1 MITGIKKTHKMTEIY
16 FDEADEWTTVRTYNT
31 SLKNR
36 LLAFSKEYPELCDPT
51 DDDECGCLSFRID
64 KKCFTYISGYN
75 CIPELANE
83 SFLAT
88 QKIFGHE
95 PDGVRFYHFVQSFK
109 IGEDISP
116 QEANEIGMELA
127 KIFENREVIVA
138 THIDKDHPHNHIV
151 ACSYDLESGLKLH
164 YNQFFLSDLRQ
175 KSDEICQAH
184 GLNVLK
190 KYNPNVK
197 SQRLGPKEYR
207 AAMNGNSW
215 KMALRVAIDFCMTR
229 ATNKDEFQ
237 REMKTLGYDMVWT
250 PERKYITY
258 ICPTQNGKEC
268 RVRDI
273 KLNDEKYL
281 KENME
286 YEFRIRTEL
295 YGQAQGNEYAAGN
308 TASDARRTAGGTD
321 GTGASDGAD
330 QRRGMDEAQRSG
342 AQNGGFVSGAV
353 GTESGSV
360 ERGEQIHRE
369 DDEGSRGAER
379 GNGSGST
386 QGDEGSCR
394 TGWESERESFRS
406 YRQKNSS
413 GRGTVV
419 APSRSHSSP
428 DAVSTALMGARGP
441 GNLTSLFEDGEES
454 EEEKRQREARNA
466 GSAVGAVVGFGI
478 GAVVELTKQK
488 QTPTDDVDDGEE
500 QGMGIT
506 M

>member
-1 MITGIKKTHKMTEIY
+1 MAVVESIPEKNQTPSAQKGVLDYCMQPSKT
-16 FDEADEWTTVRTYNT
+16 FDEDEQ
-31 SLKNR
+31 
-36 LLAFSKEYPELCDPT
+36 LA
-51 DDDECGCLSFRID
+51 
-64 KKCFTYISGYN
+64 YISGYN

-95 PDGVRFYHFVQSFK
+95 PDGIRFYHFVQSFK
-109 IGEDISP
+109 IGADISP

-138 THIDKDHPHNHIV
+138 THIDKDHLHNHIV
-151 ACSYDLESGLKLH
+151 VCSYDLESGLKLH

-229 ATNKDEFQ
+229 AKNKDEFQ
-237 REMKTLGYDMVWT
+237 REMKKLGYDMVWT

-258 ICPTQNGKEC
+258 ICPTQDGKE
-268 RVRDI
+268 RKVRDI

-286 YEFRIRTEL
+286 HEFRIRTEL
-295 YGQAQGNEYAAGN
+295 YGQAQGTEYSSGTARSDGRNSAG
-308 TASDARRTAGGTD
+308 TQGGSGDSD
-321 GTGASDGAD
+321 GTD

-342 AQNGGFVSGAV
+342 AQNGGSVSGAV
-353 GTESGSV
+353 GTENGSV

-379 GNGSGST
+379 CDGNGYA
-386 QGDEGSCR
+386 QGDEGSYR
-394 TGWESERESFRS
+394 TGWESERESCRS
-406 YRQKNSS
+406 YRQKNHS
-413 GRGTVV
+413 GRSNMVDS
-419 APSRSHSSP
+419 SRTHSSP
-428 DAVSTALMGARGP
+428 DNIGVALMGARGL
-441 GNLTSLFEDGEES
+441 GNLTSLFDDGEES
-454 EEEKRQREARNA
+454 EEEKREREARNA
-466 GSAVGAVVGFGI
+466 GSVAGALIGGAI
-478 GAVVELTKQK
+478 GAVIELAQPK
-488 QTPTDDVDDGEE
+488 PSPADDVDDGEDE
-500 QGMGIT
+500 GFDIT

>member
-1 MITGIKKTHKMTEIY
+1 MAVVESIPEKNQTPSAQKGVLDYCMQPSKT
-16 FDEADEWTTVRTYNT
+16 FDEDEQ
-31 SLKNR
+31 
-36 LLAFSKEYPELCDPT
+36 LA
-51 DDDECGCLSFRID
+51 
-64 KKCFTYISGYN
+64 YISGYH

-109 IGEDISP
+109 IGENISP

-138 THIDKDHPHNHIV
+138 THIDKDHLHNHIV
-151 ACSYDLESGLKLH
+151 VCSYDLESGLKLH
-164 YNQFFLSDLRQ
+164 YNKYFLSDLRQ

-207 AAMNGNSW
+207 AALNGNSW

-237 REMKTLGYDMVWT
+237 REMKKLGYDMVWT

-258 ICPTQNGKEC
+258 ICTTSDGKER

-273 KLNDEKYL
+273 KLKDEKYL

-286 YEFRIRTEL
+286 HEFRIRTEL
-295 YGQAQGNEYAAGN
+295 YGQAQGTEYSSV
-308 TASDARRTAGGTD
+308 TARSDGRNSTGADGGTGDSD
-321 GTGASDGAD
+321 GTD
-330 QRRGMDEAQRSG
+330 QRRGMDEAHRSG
-342 AQNGGFVSGAV
+342 AQNGGFVGGAI
-353 GTESGSV
+353 GTESGFV

-369 DDEGSRGAER
+369 DDESGRGAER
-379 GNGSGST
+379 GNGNGFA
-386 QGDEGSCR
+386 QGDEGSDR

-413 GRGTVV
+413 GRGNMV
-419 APSRSHSSP
+419 APSRSHGSSH
-428 DAVSTALMGARGP
+428 AVGLTLMGARGIA
-441 GNLTSLFEDGEES
+441 NVANIIEDDGEES
-454 EEEKRQREARNA
+454 EEEKRKREARRA
-466 GSAVGAVVGFGI
+466 GETVGAVVGFGI

-500 QGMGIT
+500 QGMGMT

>member
-1 MITGIKKTHKMTEIY
+1 MAVIESIPEKNQTPSAQKGVLDYCMQPSKTL
-16 FDEADEWTTVRTYNT
+16 DEDEQ
-31 SLKNR
+31 
-36 LLAFSKEYPELCDPT
+36 LA
-51 DDDECGCLSFRID
+51 
-64 KKCFTYISGYN
+64 YISGYN

-88 QKIFGHE
+88 QKIYGHE

-109 IGEDISP
+109 IDEDISP
-116 QEANEIGMELA
+116 QEANDIGMELVRGFDKFKNHEA
-127 KIFENREVIVA
+127 IVA
-138 THIDKDHPHNHIV
+138 THIDKDHLHNHIV
-151 ACSYDLESGLKLH
+151 VCAYNFESGLKLH
-164 YNQFFLSDLRQ
+164 YNKYFLSDLRQ

-207 AAMNGNSW
+207 AALNGNSW

-229 ATNKDEFQ
+229 AKNKDEFQ
-237 REMKTLGYDMVWT
+237 REMKKLGYDLVWT

-286 YEFRIRTEL
+286 HEFRIRSEL
-295 YGQAQGNEYAAGN
+295 YGQAQGEEYSAGD
-308 TASDARRTAGGTD
+308 TGRTTEGSS
-321 GTGASDGAD
+321 GADSSDGGD
-330 QRRGMDEAQRSG
+330 QRRGMDAANRNG
-342 AQNGGFVSGAV
+342 ASNAGSVSGAV
-353 GTESGSV
+353 GTEGGSV

-379 GNGSGST
+379 GDG
-386 QGDEGSCR
+386 EGSAQDNERSYR

-413 GRGTVV
+413 GRSTVV
-419 APSRSHSSP
+419 APTRSHGST
-428 DAVSTALMGARGP
+428 DAVGAALMGARGIA
-441 GNLTSLFEDGEES
+441 NLTEGLFEDGEES

-466 GSAVGAVVGFGI
+466 GEAVGILIG
-478 GAVVELTKQK
+478 GAVGTAIELSKSK
-488 QTPTDDVDDGEE
+488 PSPADDIDDGEDE
-500 QGMGIT
+500 NQGFEISM
-506 M
+506 

>member
-1 MITGIKKTHKMTEIY
+1 MAVVESIPEKNQTPSAQKGVLDYCMQPSKT
-16 FDEADEWTTVRTYNT
+16 FDEDEQ
-31 SLKNR
+31 
-36 LLAFSKEYPELCDPT
+36 LA
-51 DDDECGCLSFRID
+51 
-64 KKCFTYISGYN
+64 YISGYN

-109 IGEDISP
+109 IGEAISP

-127 KIFENREVIVA
+127 KIFGNREVIVA
-138 THIDKDHPHNHIV
+138 THIDKDHLHNHIV

-164 YNQFFLSDLRQ
+164 YNKYFLSDLRQ

-237 REMKTLGYDMVWT
+237 REMKKLGYDMVWT

-286 YEFRIRTEL
+286 HEFRIRTEL
-295 YGQAQGNEYAAGN
+295 YGQAQGAEYSSG
-308 TASDARRTAGGTD
+308 TARSDGRN
-321 GTGASDGAD
+321 GTGAQGGAGDSDGTD
-330 QRRGMDEAQRSG
+330 QRRGMDAANRNCT
-342 AQNGGFVSGAV
+342 QNGGSVS
-353 GTESGSV
+353 
-360 ERGEQIHRE
+360 
-369 DDEGSRGAER
+369 
-379 GNGSGST
+379 
-386 QGDEGSCR
+386 
-394 TGWESERESFRS
+394 
-406 YRQKNSS
+406 
-413 GRGTVV
+413 
-419 APSRSHSSP
+419 P
-428 DAVSTALMGARGP
+428 
-441 GNLTSLFEDGEES
+441 
-454 EEEKRQREARNA
+454 
-466 GSAVGAVVGFGI
+466 AVGAESRFEGISGELMKKAAEAQKEATEAALHKVTKEATEQVGKASEKASEVIDRRIRRDEALWWLRLALTALPTILVLLLWARVGLGI
-478 GAVVELTKQK
+478 
-488 QTPTDDVDDGEE
+488 
-500 QGMGIT
+500 
-506 M
+506 

>member
-1 MITGIKKTHKMTEIY
+1 MAVVESIPEKNQTPSAQKGVLDYCMQPSKT
-16 FDEADEWTTVRTYNT
+16 FDEDEQ
-31 SLKNR
+31 
-36 LLAFSKEYPELCDPT
+36 LA
-51 DDDECGCLSFRID
+51 
-64 KKCFTYISGYN
+64 YISGYN

-88 QKIFGHE
+88 QKIFGHD

-138 THIDKDHPHNHIV
+138 THIDKEHLHNHIV
-151 ACSYDLESGLKLH
+151 VCSYDLESGLKLH

-197 SQRLGPKEYR
+197 SQRLSPKEYR

-215 KMALRVAIDFCMTR
+215 KMALRSTIDFCMTR
-229 ATNKDEFQ
+229 AGSKEEFQ
-237 REMKTLGYDMVWT
+237 RLMKKYGYDMVWT

-258 ICPTQNGKEC
+258 ICPTQDGKE
-268 RVRDI
+268 RKVRDI

-286 YEFRIRTEL
+286 HEFRIRAEL
-295 YGQAQGNEYAAGN
+295 YGQAQGEEY
-308 TASDARRTAGGTD
+308 TADDTRGIAGGTD
-321 GTGASDGAD
+321 RTGDSDGAD
-330 QRRGMDEAQRSG
+330 QRRGMDAPERNDT
-342 AQNGGFVSGAV
+342 QNGGSVSPAV
-353 GTESGSV
+353 GAESGF
-360 ERGEQIHRE
+360 EGIGGELRHS
-369 DDEGSRGAER
+369 DDEGSTGAER
-379 GNGSGST
+379 DHGEGST
-386 QGDEGSCR
+386 QDNERSNR

-419 APSRSHSSP
+419 APSRSHGSS
-428 DAVSTALMGARGP
+428 DAVSTALMGARGL

-466 GSAVGAVVGFGI
+466 GSAVGVLVGGAVGFAI
-478 GAVVELTKQK
+478 GLAEK
-488 QTPTDDVDDGEE
+488 QTPPTEDIDDGEDE
-500 QGMGIT
+500 DEVLEIT

>member
-1 MITGIKKTHKMTEIY
+1 MAVVESIPEKNQMPSAQKGVLDYCMQPSKT
-16 FDEADEWTTVRTYNT
+16 FDEDEQ
-31 SLKNR
+31 
-36 LLAFSKEYPELCDPT
+36 LA
-51 DDDECGCLSFRID
+51 
-64 KKCFTYISGYN
+64 YISGYN
-75 CIPELANE
+75 CVPELANE

-109 IGEDISP
+109 IGENISP

-127 KIFENREVIVA
+127 KIFGNREVIVA
-138 THIDKDHPHNHIV
+138 THIDKDHLHNHIV
-151 ACSYDLESGLKLH
+151 VCSYDLESGLKLH

-229 ATNKDEFQ
+229 AKNKEEFQ
-237 REMKTLGYDMVWT
+237 REMKKLGYDMVWT

-286 YEFRIRTEL
+286 HEFRIRTEL
-295 YGQAQGNEYAAGN
+295 YGQAQGAEYSSG
-308 TASDARRTAGGTD
+308 TARSDGKNSTGAEGGTGD
-321 GTGASDGAD
+321 SDGAD
-330 QRRGMDEAQRSG
+330 QRRGMDAPERNG
-342 AQNGGFVSGAV
+342 TQNGGSVSPAV
-353 GTESGSV
+353 GTESRFEGIS
-360 ERGEQIHRE
+360 GELRHS
-369 DDEGSRGAER
+369 DEEGGRGAER
-379 GNGSGST
+379 GDGNGYA
-386 QGDEGSCR
+386 QGDEGSDR

-419 APSRSHSSP
+419 APSRTNGSP
-428 DAVSTALMGARGP
+428 NAAGIALMGVRGIANV
-441 GNLTSLFEDGEES
+441 GSIIEADGEES

-466 GSAVGAVVGFGI
+466 GSVAGALIGGAVGAVI
-478 GAVVELTKQK
+478 ELTKPSS
-488 QTPTDDVDDGEE
+488 TPTDDVDDGEDE
-500 QGMGIT
+500 GFEISM
-506 M
+506 

>member
-1 MITGIKKTHKMTEIY
+1 MAVVESIPEKNQTPSAQKGVLDYCMQPSKT
-16 FDEADEWTTVRTYNT
+16 FDEDEQ
-31 SLKNR
+31 
-36 LLAFSKEYPELCDPT
+36 LA
-51 DDDECGCLSFRID
+51 
-64 KKCFTYISGYN
+64 YISGYN
-75 CIPELANE
+75 CIPEQANE

-138 THIDKDHPHNHIV
+138 THIDKDHLHNHIV
-151 ACSYDLESGLKLH
+151 VCSYDLESGLKLH

-237 REMKTLGYDMVWT
+237 REMKKLGYDMVWT

-286 YEFRIRTEL
+286 HEFRIRTEL
-295 YGQAQGNEYAAGN
+295 YGQAQGAEYSSGTSRSDGGN
-308 TASDARRTAGGTD
+308 SA
-321 GTGASDGAD
+321 GTGDSMVQISAEEWMRLSETIRRMEALSAQLSAQKADLKASAESYATVMKKAAQEQTEASAKAIRKIANEATEQVGKASEKASEVID
-330 QRRGMDEAQRSG
+330 RRIHRDEAI
-342 AQNGGFVSGAV
+342 GFLRLAPTFIPTILIFLLWVYV
-353 GTESGSV
+353 GL
-360 ERGEQIHRE
+360 R
-369 DDEGSRGAER
+369 
-379 GNGSGST
+379 
-386 QGDEGSCR
+386 
-394 TGWESERESFRS
+394 
-406 YRQKNSS
+406 
-413 GRGTVV
+413 
-419 APSRSHSSP
+419 
-428 DAVSTALMGARGP
+428 M
-441 GNLTSLFEDGEES
+441 
-454 EEEKRQREARNA
+454 
-466 GSAVGAVVGFGI
+466 
-478 GAVVELTKQK
+478 
-488 QTPTDDVDDGEE
+488 
-500 QGMGIT
+500 
-506 M
+506 

>member
-1 MITGIKKTHKMTEIY
+1 MAVIESIPEKNQTPSAQKGVLDYCMQPSKTL
-16 FDEADEWTTVRTYNT
+16 DEDEQ
-31 SLKNR
+31 
-36 LLAFSKEYPELCDPT
+36 LA
-51 DDDECGCLSFRID
+51 
-64 KKCFTYISGYN
+64 YISGYN
-75 CIPELANE
+75 CVPELANE

-88 QKIFGHE
+88 QKIYGHE

-116 QEANEIGMELA
+116 QEANEIGMELVRG
-127 KIFENREVIVA
+127 FEKFKNHEAIVA
-138 THIDKDHPHNHIV
+138 THIDKDHLHNHIV
-151 ACSYDLESGLKLH
+151 VCAYDLESGLKLH
-164 YNQFFLSDLRQ
+164 YNKYFLGDLRH

-184 GLNVLK
+184 GLKVLQ

-207 AAMNGNSW
+207 AALNGSSW

-229 ATNKDEFQ
+229 AKNKDEFQ
-237 REMKTLGYDMVWT
+237 REMKKLGYDMVWT

-286 YEFRIRTEL
+286 HEFRIRSEL
-295 YGQAQGNEYAAGN
+295 YGQAQGAEYSSGTSRSDGGN
-308 TASDARRTAGGTD
+308 NA
-321 GTGASDGAD
+321 GTGDSDGAD
-330 QRRGMDEAQRSG
+330 QRRGMDDAQRSG
-342 AQNGGFVSGAV
+342 AQNGGSVSGAV
-353 GTESGSV
+353 GTEGGSF
-360 ERGEQIHRE
+360 ERGEQIYRE

-379 GNGSGST
+379 GNG
-386 QGDEGSCR
+386 EGSPQDHERSYR

-419 APSRSHSSP
+419 APTRSHGSS
-428 DAVSTALMGARGP
+428 DAVSTALMGARGI
-441 GNLTSLFEDGEES
+441 GNVTDLFEDGEES
-454 EEEKRQREARNA
+454 EEEKREREARNA
-466 GSAVGAVVGFGI
+466 GTAVGVIAGTITGVAI
-478 GAVVELTKQK
+478 GLHKNHE
-488 QTPTDDVDDGEE
+488 PNIENNDDEDEDPQME
-500 QGMGIT
+500 MT

>member
-1 MITGIKKTHKMTEIY
+1 MAVVESIPEKNQTPSAQKGVLDYCMQPSKTL
-16 FDEADEWTTVRTYNT
+16 DEDEQ
-31 SLKNR
+31 
-36 LLAFSKEYPELCDPT
+36 LA
-51 DDDECGCLSFRID
+51 
-64 KKCFTYISGYN
+64 YISGYN
-75 CIPELANE
+75 CVPEQANE

-138 THIDKDHPHNHIV
+138 THIDKDHLHNHIV
-151 ACSYDLESGLKLH
+151 VCSYDLESGLKLH

-215 KMALRVAIDFCMTR
+215 KMALRVAIDYCMGR
-229 ATNKDEFQ
+229 AENKNEFQ
-237 REMKTLGYDMVWT
+237 REMKKLGYDMVWT

-258 ICPTQNGKEC
+258 ICPTTDGKER

-286 YEFRIRTEL
+286 HEFRIRTEL
-295 YGQAQGNEYAAGN
+295 YGQAQGTEYSSS
-308 TASDARRTAGGTD
+308 TAR
-321 GTGASDGAD
+321 SDGRNSAGAQGGAGDSDGSD
-330 QRRGMDEAQRSG
+330 QRRGMDATNG
-342 AQNGGFVSGAV
+342 NATQNGGTVSGFDRA
-353 GTESGSV
+353 ESRLEDLS
-360 ERGEQIHRE
+360 GELRHG
-369 DDEGSRGAER
+369 DEEGGRGAER
-379 GNGSGST
+379 GNGESSA
-386 QGDEGSCR
+386 QDYERSNR
-394 TGWESERESFRS
+394 TGWESERESCRS

-419 APSRSHSSP
+419 APSRSHSSS
-428 DAVSTALMGARGP
+428 DAVSTALMGARGL

-466 GSAVGAVVGFGI
+466 ATVAGVLVGGAVGAVI
-478 GAVVELTKQK
+478 ELSKPK
-488 QTPTDDVDDGEE
+488 PTPTDDVDDGEDE
-500 QGMGIT
+500 GFDIT

>member
-1 MITGIKKTHKMTEIY
+1 MAVIESIPEKKQTPSAQKGVLDYCMQPSKT
-16 FDEADEWTTVRTYNT
+16 FDEDEQ
-31 SLKNR
+31 
-36 LLAFSKEYPELCDPT
+36 LA
-51 DDDECGCLSFRID
+51 
-64 KKCFTYISGYN
+64 YISGYN
-75 CIPELANE
+75 CVPELANE

-88 QKIFGHE
+88 QKIYGHE
-95 PDGVRFYHFVQSFK
+95 PDGVRFYHFVQPFK
-109 IGEDISP
+109 IGEAISP
-116 QEANEIGMELA
+116 QEANEIGMELVRGFQKFKSHEA
-127 KIFENREVIVA
+127 IVA
-138 THIDKDHPHNHIV
+138 THIDKDHLHNHIV
-151 ACSYDLESGLKLH
+151 VCAYDLESGLKLH
-164 YNQFFLSDLRQ
+164 YNKFFLSDLRQ

-207 AAMNGNSW
+207 AAMNGNGW
-215 KMALRVAIDFCMTR
+215 KMALRSTIDFCMAR
-229 ATNKDEFQ
+229 AGSKDEFQ
-237 REMKTLGYDMVWT
+237 SLMKKYGYDMVWT
-250 PERKYITY
+250 HERKYITY
-258 ICPTQNGKEC
+258 ICPTSDGKER

-286 YEFRIRTEL
+286 HEFRIRAEL
-295 YGQAQGNEYAAGN
+295 YGQAQGEEY
-308 TASDARRTAGGTD
+308 TADDTRGTAGGTD
-321 GTGASDGAD
+321 GTGDSDGAD

-428 DAVSTALMGARGP
+428 DAVSTALMGARGL

-466 GSAVGAVVGFGI
+466 GSVAGVLVGGAVGVAI
-478 GAVVELTKQK
+478 ELSQPK
-488 QTPTDDVDDGEE
+488 PSPADEIDDGEDE
-500 QGMGIT
+500 GFDIT

>member
-1 MITGIKKTHKMTEIY
+1 MAVVESIPEKNQTPSAQKGVLDYCMQPSKT
-16 FDEADEWTTVRTYNT
+16 FDEDEQ
-31 SLKNR
+31 
-36 LLAFSKEYPELCDPT
+36 LA
-51 DDDECGCLSFRID
+51 
-64 KKCFTYISGYN
+64 YISGHN

-95 PDGVRFYHFVQSFK
+95 PDGIRFYHFVQSFK
-109 IGEDISP
+109 IGEAISP

-138 THIDKDHPHNHIV
+138 THIDKDHLHNHIV
-151 ACSYDLESGLKLH
+151 VCAYNLESGLKLH

-184 GLNVLK
+184 GLNVLQR
-190 KYNPNVK
+190 YNPNVK

-207 AAMNGNSW
+207 AALNGNSW

-229 ATNKDEFQ
+229 AKNKNEFQ
-237 REMKTLGYDMVWT
+237 REMKKLGYDMVWT

-258 ICPTQNGKEC
+258 ICQTADGKER

-286 YEFRIRTEL
+286 HEFRIRTEL
-295 YGQAQGNEYAAGN
+295 YGQAQGTEYSSG
-308 TASDARRTAGGTD
+308 TARSDGRNSTGADGGTGD
-321 GTGASDGAD
+321 SDGAD

-342 AQNGGFVSGAV
+342 AQNGGSVSGAV
-353 GTESGSV
+353 GAESGSV

-369 DDEGSRGAER
+369 DDEGSRGAEKGD
-379 GNGSGST
+379 GNSSA
-386 QGDEGSCR
+386 QGDEGRGR
-394 TGWESERESFRS
+394 TGWESERESCRS

-419 APSRSHSSP
+419 APTRTHGSP
-428 DAVSTALMGARGP
+428 GAVSTALMGARGL
-441 GNLTSLFEDGEES
+441 GNLTSLFEEGEES

-466 GSAVGAVVGFGI
+466 ATVAGVLVGGAVGAVI
-478 GAVVELTKQK
+478 ELSKPK
-488 QTPTDDVDDGEE
+488 PTPTDDVDDGEDE
-500 QGMGIT
+500 GFEIT

>member
-1 MITGIKKTHKMTEIY
+1 MAVVESIPEKNQTPSAQKSVLDYCMQPSKT
-16 FDEADEWTTVRTYNT
+16 FDEDEQ
-31 SLKNR
+31 
-36 LLAFSKEYPELCDPT
+36 LA
-51 DDDECGCLSFRID
+51 
-64 KKCFTYISGYN
+64 YISGYN

-138 THIDKDHPHNHIV
+138 THIDKDHLHNHIV
-151 ACSYDLESGLKLH
+151 ACSYDLESGLKFH
-164 YNQFFLSDLRQ
+164 YNKYFLSDLRQ

-215 KMALRVAIDFCMTR
+215 KMALRVAIDFCMSR
-229 ATNKDEFQ
+229 AGSKEEFQ
-237 REMKTLGYDMVWT
+237 SLMKKYGYDMVWT

-258 ICPTQNGKEC
+258 ICQTAEGKTYK
-268 RVRDI
+268 VRDI
-273 KLNDEKYL
+273 KLNDEKYS

-286 YEFRIRTEL
+286 YEFRIRSEL
-295 YGQAQGNEYAAGN
+295 YGQAQSEEFAAGN
-308 TASDARRTAGGTD
+308 TAGAATGTAGRTASGTD
-321 GTGASDGAD
+321 GTGDSDGAD
-330 QRRGMDEAQRSG
+330 QRGGMDASERNDT
-342 AQNGGFVSGAV
+342 QNGGSVSPAV
-353 GTESGSV
+353 GAESGFEGIS
-360 ERGEQIHRE
+360 GELRHSDE
-369 DDEGSRGAER
+369 DGGRGAER
-379 GNGSGST
+379 GNGNGSA
-386 QGDEGSCR
+386 QGDEGSYR

-419 APSRSHSSP
+419 APTRTHGSP
-428 DAVSTALMGARGP
+428 NAAGIALMGAHGIANV
-441 GNLTSLFEDGEES
+441 GNIIEDGDGEES
-454 EEEKRQREARNA
+454 EEEKRQREAKNA
-466 GSAVGAVVGFGI
+466 GSALGVFAGLAAGAVI
-478 GAVVELTKQK
+478 GLTQ
-488 QTPTDDVDDGEE
+488 QQSTPTEDVDDSEDEGFD
-500 QGMGIT
+500 IT

>member
-1 MITGIKKTHKMTEIY
+1 MAVVESIPEKDQTPSAQKGVLDYCMQPSKT
-16 FDEADEWTTVRTYNT
+16 FDKDEQ
-31 SLKNR
+31 
-36 LLAFSKEYPELCDPT
+36 LA
-51 DDDECGCLSFRID
+51 
-64 KKCFTYISGYN
+64 YISGYN

-88 QKIFGHE
+88 QKVFGHE
-95 PDGVRFYHFVQSFK
+95 PDGIRFYHFVQSFK
-109 IGEDISP
+109 IGEAISP

-138 THIDKDHPHNHIV
+138 THIDKDHLHNHIV
-151 ACSYDLESGLKLH
+151 ACSYDLESGMKLH
-164 YNQFFLSDLRQ
+164 YNKYFLSDLRQ

-229 ATNKDEFQ
+229 AGSKDEF
-237 REMKTLGYDMVWT
+237 RSLMKKYGYDMVWT

-258 ICPTQNGKEC
+258 ICQTAEGKTYK
-268 RVRDI
+268 VRDI

-286 YEFRIRTEL
+286 YEFRIRSEL
-295 YGQAQGNEYAAGN
+295 YGQAQSEEYAAGN
-308 TASDARRTAGGTD
+308 TASDAGRNASGTD
-321 GTGASDGAD
+321 GEGDSDGSD
-330 QRRGMDEAQRSG
+330 QRRGMDEAHRSG
-342 AQNGGFVSGAV
+342 AQNGSSVSPAV
-353 GTESGSV
+353 GAESGFEGIS
-360 ERGEQIHRE
+360 GELRHSDE
-369 DDEGSRGAER
+369 EGSTGADRGFSESDTENRER
-379 GNGSGST
+379 SY
-386 QGDEGSCR
+386 R
-394 TGWESERESFRS
+394 TGWESERESFES

-419 APSRSHSSP
+419 ATPRFHGNSN
-428 DAVSTALMGARGP
+428 AAGIALMGARGIANV
-441 GNLTSLFEDGEES
+441 GSIIEADGEES
-454 EEEKRQREARNA
+454 EEEKREREARHA
-466 GSAVGAVVGFGI
+466 GEAVGAVVGFGI

-488 QTPTDDVDDGEE
+488 QMPTDDVDDGEDE
-500 QGMGIT
+500 GFEIT

>member
-1 MITGIKKTHKMTEIY
+1 MAVVESIPEKNQTPSAQKGVLDYCMQPSKT
-16 FDEADEWTTVRTYNT
+16 FDEDEQ
-31 SLKNR
+31 
-36 LLAFSKEYPELCDPT
+36 LA
-51 DDDECGCLSFRID
+51 
-64 KKCFTYISGYN
+64 YISGYN

-88 QKIFGHE
+88 QNIFGYE

-109 IGEDISP
+109 IGEAISP

-138 THIDKDHPHNHIV
+138 THIDKDHLHNHIV

-164 YNQFFLSDLRQ
+164 YNKYFLSDLRQ

-229 ATNKDEFQ
+229 AKNKDEFQ
-237 REMKTLGYDMVWT
+237 HKMKKLGYDMVWT
-250 PERKYITY
+250 AERKYITY

-286 YEFRIRTEL
+286 HEFRIRTEL
-295 YGQAQGNEYAAGN
+295 YGQAQGAEYSSG
-308 TASDARRTAGGTD
+308 TARSDGRNGTRTDGGTGD
-321 GTGASDGAD
+321 SDGAD
-330 QRRGMDEAQRSG
+330 QRRGMDGAHRSG
-342 AQNGGFVSGAV
+342 AQNGGSVSPAV
-353 GTESGSV
+353 SAESGFEGIS
-360 ERGEQIHRE
+360 GELRHGDE
-369 DDEGSRGAER
+369 EGSTGADRGFSESDTEDCER
-379 GNGSGST
+379 SY
-386 QGDEGSCR
+386 R
-394 TGWESERESFRS
+394 TGWESERESFRG

-419 APSRSHSSP
+419 APTRTHGSP
-428 DAVSTALMGARGP
+428 NAAGIALMGARGIANV
-441 GNLTSLFEDGEES
+441 GNIIEDGDGEES
-454 EEEKRQREARNA
+454 EEEKREKEARYA
-466 GSAVGAVVGFGI
+466 GEAVGAVVGFGI
-478 GAVVELTKQK
+478 GAVVELTQHKP
-488 QTPTDDVDDGEE
+488 TPTDDVDDGEDE
-500 QGMGIT
+500 GFEIT

>member
-1 MITGIKKTHKMTEIY
+1 MAVVESIPEKNQTPSAQKGVLDYCMQPSKT
-16 FDEADEWTTVRTYNT
+16 FDEDEQ
-31 SLKNR
+31 
-36 LLAFSKEYPELCDPT
+36 LA
-51 DDDECGCLSFRID
+51 
-64 KKCFTYISGYN
+64 YISGYN

-109 IGEDISP
+109 IGEAISP

-138 THIDKDHPHNHIV
+138 THIDKDHLHNHIV

-215 KMALRVAIDFCMTR
+215 KMALRSTIDFCMTR
-229 ATNKDEFQ
+229 AGSKDEF
-237 REMKTLGYDMVWT
+237 RSLMKKYGYDMVWT

-258 ICPTQNGKEC
+258 ICQTAEGKTYK
-268 RVRDI
+268 VRDI

-286 YEFRIRTEL
+286 HEFRIRAKL

-321 GTGASDGAD
+321 GTGDSDGAD
-330 QRRGMDEAQRSG
+330 QRGGMDAFERNDT
-342 AQNGGFVSGAV
+342 QNGGSVSPAV
-353 GTESGSV
+353 NAESGCS
-360 ERGEQIHRE
+360 ERGEQVHRE
-369 DDEGSRGAER
+369 DDESGRGAER
-379 GNGSGST
+379 GNGEGSA
-386 QGDEGSCR
+386 QGDDGSGR
-394 TGWESERESFRS
+394 TGWESERERFRG

-413 GRGTVV
+413 GRGNMVDS
-419 APSRSHSSP
+419 SRTHSSP
-428 DAVSTALMGARGP
+428 DNIGVALMGARGL
-441 GNLTSLFEDGEES
+441 GNLTSLLEDGEES
-454 EEEKRQREARNA
+454 EEEKREKEARYA
-466 GSAVGAVVGFGI
+466 GEAVGVLVGGTV
-478 GAVVELTKQK
+478 GALIELTQLKP
-488 QTPTDDVDDGEE
+488 TPTDDIDDGEDE
-500 QGMGIT
+500 GFEIT

>member
-1 MITGIKKTHKMTEIY
+1 MAVIESIPEKNQTPSAQKGVLDYCMQPSKT
-16 FDEADEWTTVRTYNT
+16 FDEGEQ
-31 SLKNR
+31 
-36 LLAFSKEYPELCDPT
+36 LA
-51 DDDECGCLSFRID
+51 
-64 KKCFTYISGYN
+64 YILGYN
-75 CIPELANE
+75 CVPELANE

-88 QKIFGHE
+88 QKIYGHE

-109 IGEDISP
+109 IGEAISP
-116 QEANEIGMELA
+116 QEANEIGMELV
-127 KIFENREVIVA
+127 KGFEKFKNHEAIVA
-138 THIDKDHPHNHIV
+138 THIDCGHLHNHIV
-151 ACSYDLESGLKLH
+151 VCAYDLESGLKLH
-164 YNQFFLSDLRQ
+164 YNKYFLGNIRQ

-184 GLNVLK
+184 GLGVLK

-197 SQRLGPKEYR
+197 TQRLGPKEYR
-207 AAMNGNSW
+207 AALNGNSW
-215 KMALRVAIDFCMTR
+215 KMALRSTIDFCMTR
-229 ATNKDEFQ
+229 AGSKKEFQ
-237 REMKTLGYDMVWT
+237 SLMKKYGYDMVWT

-258 ICPTQNGKEC
+258 ICQTADGKTYK
-268 RVRDI
+268 VRDI

-295 YGQAQGNEYAAGN
+295 YGQAQSEEYAVSN
-308 TASDARRTAGGTD
+308 TGRTAEGSTGTD
-321 GTGASDGAD
+321 SSDGAD
-330 QRRGMDEAQRSG
+330 QRRGMDAADRSG
-342 AQNGGFVSGAV
+342 TQNGGSVSGAV

-379 GNGSGST
+379 GDG
-386 QGDEGSCR
+386 EGSAQDYEGSYR

-419 APSRSHSSP
+419 DPTRTHGSP
-428 DAVSTALMGARGP
+428 DAVSTALMGARGI
-441 GNLTSLFEDGEES
+441 GNLTDLFEDGEES

-466 GSAVGAVVGFGI
+466 GTVAGALVGGAI
-478 GAVVELTKQK
+478 GAVIELTQPKS
-488 QTPTDDVDDGEE
+488 TPTDDVGDGEDE
-500 QGMGIT
+500 GMNMT

>member
-1 MITGIKKTHKMTEIY
+1 MAVVESIPEKNQTPSAQKGVLDYCMQPSKT
-16 FDEADEWTTVRTYNT
+16 FDEDEQ
-31 SLKNR
+31 
-36 LLAFSKEYPELCDPT
+36 LA
-51 DDDECGCLSFRID
+51 
-64 KKCFTYISGYN
+64 YISGYN
-75 CIPELANE
+75 CIPEQANE

-138 THIDKDHPHNHIV
+138 THIDKDHLHNHIV
-151 ACSYDLESGLKLH
+151 VCSYDLESGLKLH

-215 KMALRVAIDFCMTR
+215 KMALRVAIDYCMGR
-229 ATNKDEFQ
+229 AENKNEFQ
-237 REMKTLGYDMVWT
+237 REMKKLGYDMVWT

-258 ICPTQNGKEC
+258 ICQTADGKER

-286 YEFRIRTEL
+286 HEFRIRTEL
-295 YGQAQGNEYAAGN
+295 YGQDQGSEYSSG
-308 TASDARRTAGGTD
+308 TARSDGRNSTGADGGTGDSD
-321 GTGASDGAD
+321 GTD
-330 QRRGMDEAQRSG
+330 QRRGMEQAVRNDTTDARS
-342 AQNGGFVSGAV
+342 VKRSD
-353 GTESGSV
+353 GTESRFEGVS
-360 ERGEQIHRE
+360 GELRYGDE
-369 DDEGSRGAER
+369 EGSRGAER
-379 GNGSGST
+379 GNGESSE
-386 QGDEGSCR
+386 QNYERSDR

-406 YRQKNSS
+406 YRQKNST
-413 GRGTVV
+413 GRGNMVDS
-419 APSRSHSSP
+419 SRTHGSP
-428 DAVSTALMGARGP
+428 NAAGIALMGACGL
-441 GNLTSLFEDGEES
+441 GNLTDLFEDGEES

-466 GSAVGAVVGFGI
+466 GSAFGAAVGLAAGSVI
-478 GAVVELTKQK
+478 GLIGQHS
-488 QTPTDDVDDGEE
+488 TPAEDVDDDEDEE
-500 QGMGIT
+500 FEISM
-506 M
+506 

>member
-1 MITGIKKTHKMTEIY
+1 MAVVESIPEKNQTPSAQKGVLDYCMQPSKT
-16 FDEADEWTTVRTYNT
+16 FDEDEQ
-31 SLKNR
+31 
-36 LLAFSKEYPELCDPT
+36 LA
-51 DDDECGCLSFRID
+51 
-64 KKCFTYISGYN
+64 YISGYN

-83 SFLAT
+83 SFLTT

-109 IGEDISP
+109 IGEAISP

-127 KIFENREVIVA
+127 KIFGNREVIVA
-138 THIDKDHPHNHIV
+138 THIDKDHLHNHIV
-151 ACSYDLESGLKLH
+151 VCSYDLESGLKLH

-237 REMKTLGYDMVWT
+237 REMKKLGYDMVWT

-286 YEFRIRTEL
+286 HEFRIRTEL
-295 YGQAQGNEYAAGN
+295 YGQAQGTEYSSG
-308 TASDARRTAGGTD
+308 TARSDGRNSTGADGGTGD
-321 GTGASDGAD
+321 SDGAD
-330 QRRGMDEAQRSG
+330 QRRGMDETQRSG
-342 AQNGGFVSGAV
+342 AQNGGSVSGAV

-379 GNGSGST
+379 GNGNGSA
-386 QGDEGSCR
+386 QGDEGSGR
-394 TGWESERESFRS
+394 TGWESERESCRS
-406 YRQKNSS
+406 YRQKNHS
-413 GRGTVV
+413 GRSNMVDS
-419 APSRSHSSP
+419 SRTHSSP
-428 DAVSTALMGARGP
+428 DNIGVALMGARGL

-466 GSAVGAVVGFGI
+466 GSALGAVAGLVTGI
-478 GAVVELTKQK
+478 AIGLNQNHE
-488 QTPTDDVDDGEE
+488 PNIENNDDEDED

>member
-1 MITGIKKTHKMTEIY
+1 MAVVESIPEKNQTPSAQKGVLDYCMQPSKT
-16 FDEADEWTTVRTYNT
+16 FDEDEQ
-31 SLKNR
+31 
-36 LLAFSKEYPELCDPT
+36 LA
-51 DDDECGCLSFRID
+51 
-64 KKCFTYISGYN
+64 YISGYH

-109 IGEDISP
+109 IGEAISP

-138 THIDKDHPHNHIV
+138 THIDKDHLHNHIV
-151 ACSYDLESGLKLH
+151 VCSYDLESGLKLH
-164 YNQFFLSDLRQ
+164 YNKYFLSDLRQ

-207 AAMNGNSW
+207 AALNGNSW

-237 REMKTLGYDMVWT
+237 HEMKKLGYDMVWT

-295 YGQAQGNEYAAGN
+295 YGQAQGAEYSSG
-308 TASDARRTAGGTD
+308 TARSDGRNS
-321 GTGASDGAD
+321 TGAQGGAGDSHGAD

-342 AQNGGFVSGAV
+342 AQNGGSVSGAV

-379 GNGSGST
+379 GDGEGSA
-386 QGDEGSCR
+386 QGDEGSGR

-419 APSRSHSSP
+419 APSRSHGSSH
-428 DAVSTALMGARGP
+428 AVGLTLMGARGIA
-441 GNLTSLFEDGEES
+441 NVANIIEDDGEES

-466 GSAVGAVVGFGI
+466 GSAVGVLVGGAL
-478 GAVVELTKQK
+478 GAVIELSKPK
-488 QTPTDDVDDGEE
+488 PTPADDVDDGEDE
-500 QGMGIT
+500 GFEIT

>member
-1 MITGIKKTHKMTEIY
+1 MAVVESIPEKNQTPSAQKGVLDYCMQPSKT
-16 FDEADEWTTVRTYNT
+16 FDEDEQ
-31 SLKNR
+31 
-36 LLAFSKEYPELCDPT
+36 LA
-51 DDDECGCLSFRID
+51 
-64 KKCFTYISGYN
+64 YISGYN

-109 IGEDISP
+109 IGEAISP

-138 THIDKDHPHNHIV
+138 THIDKDHLHNHIV

-164 YNQFFLSDLRQ
+164 YNKYFLSDLRQ

-237 REMKTLGYDMVWT
+237 REMKKLDYDMVWT

-286 YEFRIRTEL
+286 HEFRIRAKL

-321 GTGASDGAD
+321 GTGISDGAD
-330 QRRGMDEAQRSG
+330 QRGGMDAAERNG
-342 AQNGGFVSGAV
+342 TQNGGSVSPTVGA
-353 GTESGSV
+353 ESGFEGISGELRHSDEEGGTGADRGFSESDTEDS
-360 ERGEQIHRE
+360 ER
-369 DDEGSRGAER
+369 SY
-379 GNGSGST
+379 
-386 QGDEGSCR
+386 R

-419 APSRSHSSP
+419 APSRSHGSSH
-428 DAVSTALMGARGP
+428 AVGLTLMGARGIS
-441 GNLTSLFEDGEES
+441 NVANIIEDDGEES
-454 EEEKRQREARNA
+454 EEEKREREARHA
-466 GSAVGAVVGFGI
+466 GEAVGAVVGFGI

-488 QTPTDDVDDGEE
+488 PTPIDDVDDGEDE
-500 QGMGIT
+500 GFEIT

>member
-1 MITGIKKTHKMTEIY
+1 MAVVESIPEKNQTPSAQKGVLDYCMQPSKT
-16 FDEADEWTTVRTYNT
+16 FDEDEQ
-31 SLKNR
+31 
-36 LLAFSKEYPELCDPT
+36 LA
-51 DDDECGCLSFRID
+51 
-64 KKCFTYISGYN
+64 YISGYN
-75 CIPELANE
+75 CIPEQANE

-138 THIDKDHPHNHIV
+138 THIDKDHLHNHIV
-151 ACSYDLESGLKLH
+151 VCSYDLESGLKLH

-184 GLNVLK
+184 GLNDLK

-237 REMKTLGYDMVWT
+237 REMKKLGYDMVWT

-286 YEFRIRTEL
+286 HEFRIRTEL
-295 YGQAQGNEYAAGN
+295 YGQAQGTEYSSG
-308 TASDARRTAGGTD
+308 TARSDGRNSTGADGGTGD
-321 GTGASDGAD
+321 SDGAD

-342 AQNGGFVSGAV
+342 AQNGGSVSPAV
-353 GTESGSV
+353 GAESGFEGIS
-360 ERGEQIHRE
+360 GELRYG
-369 DDEGSRGAER
+369 DEEGGRGAER
-379 GNGSGST
+379 GDGGSST
-386 QGDEGSCR
+386 QGDEGSYR
-394 TGWESERESFRS
+394 TGWESERESFQS

-419 APSRSHSSP
+419 APTRTHGSP
-428 DAVSTALMGARGP
+428 NAAGIALMGARGLANV
-441 GNLTSLFEDGEES
+441 GNIIEDDGEES
-454 EEEKRQREARNA
+454 EEEKREREARNA
-466 GSAVGAVVGFGI
+466 GSAAGVLVGGAVGFAI
-478 GAVVELTKQK
+478 GFAEK
-488 QTPTDDVDDGEE
+488 QTIPAEDVDDGEDE
-500 QGMGIT
+500 GFEISM
-506 M
+506 